1 MTLRPEITN
10 TDPNPFRR
18 RRRAMG
24 LFGLL
29 PFVGLSAI
37 QVLLFFA
44 GYPGHDWRYLT
55 GLPVTAI
62 GLTIVIRNWGR
73 PKLVLLGSVIA
84 FVGCAFPFFITD

>member
-10 TDPNPFRR
+10 LDSNLPRR
-18 RRRAMG
+18 RRRVNG
-24 LFGLL
+24 IFGLL
-29 PFVGLSAI
+29 PFVALSGI
-37 QVLLFFA
+37 QVLLFFL

-73 PKLVLLGSVIA
+73 PKLVLLGAVIA
-84 FVGCAFPFFITD
+84 FVGCAFPFFVTD

>member
-10 TDPNPFRR
+10 TDSNPFRR
-18 RRRAMG
+18 RRRATG
-24 LFGLL
+24 IFGLL
-29 PFVGLSAI
+29 PFVALSGL

-44 GYPGHDWRYLT
+44 GYGGPDWRYLT

-73 PKLVLLGSVIA
+73 PKLVLLGAVIA
-84 FVGCAFPFFITD
+84 FVGCVFPFFITD